1 MKIRTLGLLLGATA
15 LAGWGTGCEQ
25 PAIDCRAARGSFAAK
40 YVLQNGT
47 GACSEL
53 KGDFVGLQSYYPASA
68 DNKTVDLSRS
78 LLSVKASRITEMEG
92 EVGALIGEGCAEPSA
107 IAKSNLNATGNFT
120 SVDPDGNAVCSVPSS
135 SVSEFQSN
143 EIMPSGDPMDMM
155 NACKDGLPALDIKY
169 EWRNVRVLVSPDA
182 PGTRFEADLTY
193 TENGCSATYKVC
205 GLWPAIGCEKL
216 TLDENG
222 EPVGTG
228 EPEQKL
234 CDAVE
239 DPEPPYGIPY
249 GSGINE
255 DFGAVCDPDTLLCV
269 LPQCPIL

>member
-1 MKIRTLGLLLGATA
+1 MKIRILGLLLGATA

-25 PAIDCRAARGSFAAK
+25 PAIDCRAARGSFASK
-40 YVLQNGT
+40 YVLQTGT

-53 KGDFVGLQSYYPASA
+53 KGDVVGLQSYYPASA

-92 EVGALIGEGCAEPSA
+92 AVGELIGEGCAEPSA
-107 IAKSNLNATGNFT
+107 ITKSNLNAIGDFT

-143 EIMPSGDPMDMM
+143 EIAASGDPMDME
-155 NACKDGLPALDIKY
+155 NACGKGLPAIDIKY

-193 TENGCSATYKVC
+193 TESGCSATYKVC
-205 GLWPAIGCEKL
+205 GLWPAVDCAKYV
-216 TLDENG
+216 LDDMG
-222 EPVGTG
+222 EPVRTE

-249 GSGINE
+249 GSGINV